1 MRLRDICCCIKK
13 CLCVIVL
20 LLFLAGCGGM
30 GDWSYDALPSEYA
43 IWRLNSQDIRL
54 VKENEVAADNVVE
67 RYVVAFCHNSRYI
80 GIQRVPLDSSYT
92 NIMDMNTLDKSNPEF
107 YLIDSTTDFVDG
119 PLTEEEYNDQI
130 TELGIE
136 DMCQWIS
143 TDPPPSDAKYE

>member
-1 MRLRDICCCIKK
+1 MSIRDISCCIKK
-13 CLCVIVL
+13 CLSAIVFL
-20 LLFLAGCGGM
+20 LLLVGCGGM
-30 GDWSYDALPSEYA
+30 GDWSYDALPAEYA

-54 VKENEVAADNVVE
+54 VKENKVAADNVVE

-107 YLIDSTTDFVDG
+107 YLIDSATDSVAG
-119 PLTEEEYNDQI
+119 PLTEKEYNEQI
-130 TELGIE
+130 AELGIE

-143 TDPPPSDAKYE
+143 TDKPPTME